1 MEQPTNQP
9 GAQQMLLAKKLL
21 MLDNRV
27 KSGTGAFFWIAGLS
41 VINTISFLAG
51 SDTTFVIGLGLTQF
65 IDGLTQFIDGLA
77 QGMAEGVGSPSGSII
92 TTFAILLDIAVAG
105 IFVLLGIFGRKRH
118 ANVVLLGMVLYFMD
132 ALIFV
137 WVQDWFAI
145 LFHGFM
151 LLSLWNGYR
160 AIGELQKLEGDVA
173 TQGLASMGN
182 IIPQAAPQPSVDG
195 KTKARNLG
203 LVALILLVPL
213 GIFLVMV
220 FLSILPLQ

>member
-1 MEQPTNQP
+1 MEQTTNQP
-9 GAQQMLLAKKLL
+9 GAQQMLLVKKLL
-21 MLDNRV
+21 ILDNRV
-27 KSGTGAFFWIAGLS
+27 KNGTGAFFWIAGLS

-65 IDGLTQFIDGLA
+65 IDGLA
-77 QGMAEGVGSPSGSII
+77 QGFAEGVGSPSVSII

-160 AIGELQKLEGDVA
+160 AIGELQKLEGDFA
-173 TQGLASMGN
+173 TQGLAAMGN

>member
-1 MEQPTNQP
+1 MESSPNQP
-9 GAQQMLLAKKLL
+9 GAQQILLAKKLM

-41 VINTISFLAG
+41 IINTISFMAG

-65 IDGLTQFIDGLA
+65 IDGITRGLA
-77 QGMAEGVGSPSGSII
+77 EDVGSPSGPVI
-92 TTFAILLDIAVAG
+92 TAFAILLDIAIAG

-118 ANVVLLGMVLYFMD
+118 TKVVLMGMVLYFMD

-145 LFHGFM
+145 LFHGLM
-151 LLSLWNGYR
+151 LISLWNGYR
-160 AIGELQKLEGDVA
+160 AIGQLRELEEGLS
-173 TQGLASMGN
+173 TRGLAAMGTM
-182 IIPQAAPQPSVDG
+182 IPQAAPQPSVDV
-195 KTKARNLG
+195 KTRVRNLG
-203 LVALILLVPL
+203 LVALILLIPL
-213 GIFLVMV
+213 GIFVIMV